1 MSAHRTI
8 PVPARNCLATPMG
21 LEGRPD
27 GPGE

>member
-1 MSAHRTI
+1 MSAHRTV
-8 PVPARNCLATPMG
+8 PVPVKLPETLMG